1 MAGMARSVLLIL
13 VVALLVGGLC
23 AYAYDPLPPL
33 EKPASIAPLRQ
44 KGKGDAHKTKAL
56 KDNASAREHI
66 ALLKSHPLH
75 ESAFFV
81 KETVGNLDS
90 KNVVFYVPQFHR
102 NQVMPIVWTSLGDAI
117 IDIQRNI
124 DALLTQLINKHHTRC
139 IGTEGSWQ
147 KRIDLPFELQQVANW
162 SRDLKRNRQALSQFE
177 KNDKGLHAEL
187 LKVEQALQ
195 RELKRF
201 ANIADGVGMAQ
212 SRVDPKKQKALTRFG
227 VEKKELNQEG
237 LRLLAELKVINDT
250 LGRLAPEDRSVVADI
265 MQEMWLLEI
274 DDYEKEVLAPLRQGL
289 KSLDQKRVYYRQ
301 QNAEAALEKMRRFLA
316 LAKHVSESVVK
327 LSAVDAHTDYYREVQ
342 DLLDRGV
349 NEHPADDAESSG
361 AKPFALSAAQQKEK
375 ARLLKERETLQARYQ
390 KITIEQRDAYAAD
403 ATYRALNQNQTC
415 ALVFGMAHKEGIID
429 AFEQLSKKDDDFAL
443 VVVEPYDYK
452 AISGN

>member
-1 MAGMARSVLLIL
+1 MTRSVLFMMVTAL
-13 VVALLVGGLC
+13 VLGGLY

-44 KGKGDAHKTKAL
+44 ESKSHKFKTKAL
-56 KDNASAREHI
+56 PKNASARRHLEQ
-66 ALLKSHPLH
+66 LKSHPLH
-75 ESAFFV
+75 EKAFFV
-81 KETVGNLDS
+81 KERVGNLES
-90 KNVVFYVPQFHR
+90 KNVIFYVPQFHR

-124 DALLTQLINKHHTRC
+124 DALLSQLIENHHTRC
-139 IGTEGSWQ
+139 IATEGSWQ
-147 KRIDLPFELQQVANW
+147 KNIEMPFELQQVANW
-162 SRDLKRNRQALSQFE
+162 SRDLRRSKDALVAFE
-177 KNDKGLHAEL
+177 KDDTNLHLQLEN
-187 LKVEQALQ
+187 VENALQ

-212 SRVDPKKQKALTRFG
+212 SRASAVAQKRLRRFG

-237 LRLLAELKVINDT
+237 LRLLAELKVINDS

-289 KSLDQKRVYYRQ
+289 KALDQKRVSYRQ

-327 LSAVDAHTDYYREVQ
+327 LSAVDAHTDYYREIES
-342 DLLDRGV
+342 LLKRGV
-349 NEHPADDAESSG
+349 HEHPPNENKEG
-361 AKPFALSAAQQKEK
+361 TKPFVLTEAQQKER
-375 ARLLKERETLQARYQ
+375 ARLLKAREALQARYQ
-390 KITIEQRDAYAAD
+390 EITIEKRDAYAAE
-403 ATYRALNQNQTC
+403 ATYKAL
-415 ALVFGMAHKEGIID
+415 AEGIID
-429 AFEQLSKKDDDFAL
+429 AFETLAKSDDNFAL
-443 VVVEPYDYK
+443 IVVEPYDYK